1 MFFFSSPNKN
11 KPIESIYDISI
22 NDITGKKIDL
32 KQFIGKYILFVN
44 VASQCGFTKQYTD
57 LENLYKLNKDNLMV
71 IGVPCNQFGGQEP
84 GDENEIMRFCQNN
97 FGVTFLLTEKVN
109 VKGKSQHP
117 LYNWLTNKELNGNI
131 NSTVRWNF
139 QKYIVSPD
147 GKLINY
153 FYSNTNPLSD
163 KISSIINKK
172 N

>member
-97 FGVTFLLTEKVN
+97 FGVTFLLPEKVN
-109 VKGKSQHP
+109 VKG
-117 LYNWLTNKELNGNI
+117 NWG
-131 NSTVRWNF
+131 
-139 QKYIVSPD
+139 
-147 GKLINY
+147 
-153 FYSNTNPLSD
+153 
-163 KISSIINKK
+163 
-172 N
+172 

>member
-1 MFFFSSPNKN
+1 MFFFSSQKN
-11 KPIESIYDISI
+11 NNPIESIYDISI
-22 NDITGKKIDL
+22 NDITGNNIDL

-44 VASQCGFTKQYTD
+44 VASECGFTKQYSD
-57 LENLYKLNKDNLMV
+57 LENLYKQNKDNLIV
-71 IGVPCNQFGGQEP
+71 IGIPCNQFGGQEP
-84 GDENEIMRFCQNN
+84 GDENEIMMFCQNN

-117 LYNWLTNKELNGNI
+117 LYSWLTNKKLNGNI
-131 NSTVRWNF
+131 NSNVRWNF

-163 KISSIINKK
+163 KILSIINKK
-172 N
+172 D